1 MSRFI
6 DMDKLVLPK
15 GTVNRIQERGVPAIL
30 DWIAEQE
37 SIEVVRCKDCKY
49 HLFSGSCDND
59 YISRQIEHCGCYP
72 DFNTPDDF
80 FCKYGER
87 RETE

>member
-1 MSRFI
+1 MNCEI
-6 DMDKLVLPK
+6 TKNGDDWDMKVSADETPTDYVK
-15 GTVNRIQERGVPAIL
+15 I
-30 DWIAEQE
+30 
-37 SIEVVRCKDCKY
+37 VRCEDCKY

-87 RETE
+87 KETE